1 MNAQLPK
8 MRKTLST
15 LLHEKHPR
23 VVCLEGSEHSFKLDE
38 LRFLASIL
46 DNHERD
52 ELLLPIIIEVHSG
65 RSEMMVRSRQGVEA
79 KVFSRVLDMPVAAGK
94 TGVTIYRPQLGAV
107 RRILKTT
114 TQYVFTL

>member
-1 MNAQLPK
+1 
-8 MRKTLST
+8 
-15 LLHEKHPR
+15 
-23 VVCLEGSEHSFKLDE
+23 VCLDGSEHSFKLDE